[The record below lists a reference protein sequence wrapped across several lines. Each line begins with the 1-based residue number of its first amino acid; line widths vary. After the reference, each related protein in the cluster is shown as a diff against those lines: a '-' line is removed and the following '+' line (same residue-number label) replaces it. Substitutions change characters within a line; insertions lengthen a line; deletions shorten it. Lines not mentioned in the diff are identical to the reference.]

1 MTILEKLD
9 NEIKTA
15 LKAREEARL
24 ATVRLIKSQVKNKEI
39 ELIHPLS
46 EAEFLAVLSTMV
58 KQRRESI
65 DQFSKAGRTDLVVKE
80 EIELKVIESFLPQQL
95 TDAEVDAFIAQA
107 VAESKAAGPKDMG
120 PVMKLLK
127 DKTAGRVDGRVLSDK
142 VKAKLAVI

>member
-15 LKAREEARL
+15 LKARDEARL

-120 PVMKLLK
+120 AVMKLLK

-142 VKAKLAVI
+142 VKAKLASI